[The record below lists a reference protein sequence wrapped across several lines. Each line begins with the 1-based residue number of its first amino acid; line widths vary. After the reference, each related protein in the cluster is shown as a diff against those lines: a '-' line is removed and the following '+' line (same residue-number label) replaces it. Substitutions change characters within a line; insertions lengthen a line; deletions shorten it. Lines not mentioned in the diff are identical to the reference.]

1 MGPLS
6 TTVALPSSI
15 TLLSAVSFLIQ
26 HIGMSI
32 AYKSKGTLKGGG
44 HAKKFFLIFVSN
56 GQLKCEIMKYAFLKF
71 FIP

>member
-6 TTVALPSSI
+6 TKVALPSSI

-44 HAKKFFLIFVSN
+44 HAKINFFKFLSQMVN
-56 GQLKCEIMKYAFLKF
+56 
-71 FIP
+71 